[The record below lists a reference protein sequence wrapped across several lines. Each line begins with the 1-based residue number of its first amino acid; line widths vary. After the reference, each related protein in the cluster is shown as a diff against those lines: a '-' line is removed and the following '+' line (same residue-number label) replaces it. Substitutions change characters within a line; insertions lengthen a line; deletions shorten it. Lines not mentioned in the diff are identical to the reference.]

1 MSQNNPPPKPRFH
14 LMIDI
19 GASELPRLLHRLRE
33 EADALSRGLE
43 GQASLGE
50 GHFRGFWGGAGT
62 HGHYEITDAGGPSA
76 EVYDQQLL
84 AWRDRKREEREAKQ
98 GKATP

>member
-1 MSQNNPPPKPRFH
+1 MSQNKPPPKPRFH
-14 LMIDI
+14 LVIDI
-19 GASELPRLLHRLRE
+19 GASELPCLLHRLRN
-33 EADALSRGLE
+33 EADALSRCLE

-76 EVYDQQLL
+76 DEYDRQLL
-84 AWRDRKREEREAKQ
+84 EWRRREQSEKE
-98 GKATP
+98 PV